1 MKPMV
6 RRLCRNG
13 FEWLL
18 WVAALIIVAGAT
30 TTFATT
36 VQEKITAGDAALVRF
51 DLDAAV
57 RAYRSAVQLAPD
69 DHEALWKLSR
79 ALVDQGTLAK
89 DHRLQE
95 RLYIEAEQLARM
107 AVRLSPEDS
116 KGHLYLSVVM
126 GKLALYEGGRRKVE
140 LSKETKAEAE
150 RAVALNPNEDVGYHV
165 LAIWH
170 REMVELN
177 WLLRTFAE
185 LVYGKF
191 PTASL
196 ESALANLRRAVDLA
210 PDIIPHRVEL
220 GITLASAGRWAEAK
234 TQLEQALRMPRTWAT
249 NEYYWELARRKLE
262 DLSAQLNH

>member
-1 MKPMV
+1 M
-6 RRLCRNG
+6 
-13 FEWLL
+13 
-18 WVAALIIVAGAT
+18 
-30 TTFATT
+30 
-36 VQEKITAGDAALVRF
+36 
-51 DLDAAV
+51 
-57 RAYRSAVQLAPD
+57 
-69 DHEALWKLSR
+69 
-79 ALVDQGTLAK
+79 
-89 DHRLQE
+89 QE

-116 KGHLYLSVVM
+116 KGHLYLSVAV

-150 RAVALNPNEDVGYHV
+150 RAVALNPNEDFGYHV

-170 REMVELN
+170 REVVELN
-177 WLLRTFAE
+177 WLLRTFSE

-234 TQLEQALRMPRTWAT
+234 TELERVLRMPQTWAT
-249 NEYYWELARRKLE
+249 NEYYWKLARRKLE
-262 DLSAQLNH
+262 DLNAQLNH

>member
-1 MKPMV
+1 M
-6 RRLCRNG
+6 
-13 FEWLL
+13 F
-18 WVAALIIVAGAT
+18 IIVAGAT
-30 TTFATT
+30 TTFATAT
-36 VQEKITAGDAALVRF
+36 VQERIAAGDTALVRF

-57 RAYRSAVQLAPD
+57 TAYRSAVQLAHD
-69 DHEALWKLSR
+69 DYEALWKLSR
-79 ALVDQGTLAK
+79 SLADQGTLAK
-89 DHRLQE
+89 DPRLQE

-116 KGHLYLSVVM
+116 KGHLYLSVAV

-150 RAVALNPNEDVGYHV
+150 RAVALNPNEDFGYHV
-165 LAIWH
+165 LAMWN
-170 REMVELN
+170 REVVELN
-177 WLLRTFAE
+177 WLLRTLAE

-196 ESALANLRRAVDLA
+196 ESALADLRRAVDLA
-210 PDIIPHRVEL
+210 PDVIPHRVEL

-234 TQLEQALRMPRTWAT
+234 TELEQALRMPRTWVT

-262 DLSAQLNH
+262 DLSAQNH